1 MTTHWDIHPQTGFLL
16 APQPLRHLGDVD
28 SPLATDAITTLEALA
43 NHLPQA
49 PRTDLADVPLYDF
62 STVGNA
68 DPRLAERLFLLYG
81 YFANKYV
88 HQAPAV
94 TTLPRVLALPL
105 VQLAAH
111 LGRPPIL
118 AYAGMVLGNWWR
130 RDPTAAF
137 TAQNVDVLQRFTTLI
152 DEAWFF
158 RVHIAIEAQAGT
170 MLATLLALRDA
181 IAAGDDG
188 RVQDGLRHVR
198 AGLVHITQTFH
209 EMPKLCDPDVYY
221 QQVRPYL
228 FGFTDVDYEGVPD
241 APRNLRGGSGAQSSL
256 VPFLLG
262 ALGIEHAQ
270 TDLTRHLHTMRAY
283 MPRPHQRA
291 IDQMSTLGL
300 RAYCQHR
307 PPLRDAYNHV
317 LRQLMTFRRA
327 HLYYARAYIF
337 AKTTNPVG
345 TGGTD
350 FMHFL
355 NRLIAET
362 DAQQL

>member
-1 MTTHWDIHPQTGFLL
+1 MTTHWHIHPQTGFLL
-16 APQPLRHLGDVD
+16 APYPLQHLGDID
-28 SPLATDAITTLEALA
+28 SRLTATTITTLETLA
-43 NHLPQA
+43 HALPQA
-49 PRTDLADVPLYDF
+49 TRADLADMPLYDF
-62 STVGNA
+62 STVGDD
-68 DPRLAERLFLLYG
+68 DPRIAERLFLLYG
-81 YFANKYV
+81 YFANAYV

-94 TTLPRVLALPL
+94 AVLPRVLAMPL

-130 RDPTAAF
+130 HDPTGAF
-137 TAQNVDVLQRFTTLI
+137 TPHNVDVRQRFTPLI

-158 RVHIAIEAQAGT
+158 RVHIAIEAQAGA
-170 MLATLLALRDA
+170 MLTTLLALRDA
-181 IAAGDDG
+181 IISGDDG
-188 RVQDGLRHVR
+188 RVLDGLRDVR
-198 AGLVHITQTFH
+198 AGLVQITRTFH
-209 EMPKLCDPDVYY
+209 QMPDLCDPDVYY

-228 FGFTDVDYEGVPD
+228 FGFTDVDYDGVPD
-241 APRNLRGGSGAQSSL
+241 APRNLRGGSGAQSSI

-270 TDLTRHLHTMRAY
+270 TDLTRHLYTMRAY
-283 MPRPHQRA
+283 MPRPHQQA
-291 IDQMSTLGL
+291 IAHISTLGL
-300 RAYCQHR
+300 RAYCAER

-327 HLYYARAYIF
+327 HLYYAREYIF